1 MKRFI
6 ILLCLMSNDNCDL
19 YKIDWKL
26 CFSAR
31 LVCQGMCHV
40 TYNWRA
46 NRHIHKALG
55 LIMGSKVNT
64 SGDNPNTMR
73 SLIIMHI

>member
-6 ILLCLMSNDNCDL
+6 ILLCLMSNDNSDL
-19 YKIDWKL
+19 YKSDWKL

-31 LVCQGMCHV
+31 QVCQGMCHV
-40 TYNWRA
+40 TYDWRA
-46 NRHIHKALG
+46 NCHIHKALR

-64 SGDNPNTMR
+64 SGDNQNTMT
-73 SLIIMHI
+73 